1 MRDAINNNPRV
12 QMIVI
17 GVMVILAAFFVFT
30 KVLKKDE
37 TVPVDPAEANALAAE
52 AGGVAPATGATST
65 PATGTD
71 TASTDA
77 SSSATA
83 TDSATTD
90 PAAAT
95 PAAPTGDPA
104 AVAPTTPAAPA
115 GDAAA
120 GGADGL
126 LPTKGLPKD
135 VLIAYAKGDAI
146 ALLVVDPKAIADK
159 KVEEYTNALKDKGG
173 VEVFTVKAKDIAKY
187 SRITQ
192 GVQVTRTPAL
202 VVIRPRKLTEN
213 VPTATVSYG
222 FRSEKSVQ
230 QALKDAL
237 YDGPNVPSYP

>member
-30 KVLKKDE
+30 KVLKKED
-37 TVPVDPAEANALAAE
+37 TVAVDPAEANALAAE
-52 AGGVAPATGATST
+52 AGGVAPTST
-65 PATGTD
+65 PTSSS
-71 TASTDA
+71 TASTDSA
-77 SSSATA
+77 STDSSATA
-83 TDSATTD
+83 TDSATATPATPTAD
-90 PAAAT
+90 PAAA
-95 PAAPTGDPA
+95 
-104 AVAPTTPAAPA
+104 APA
-115 GDAAA
+115 TPSAPSGGTAAA
-120 GGADGL
+120 GADGL

-146 ALLVVDPKAIADK
+146 ALLVIDPKAIADR
-159 KVEEYTNALKDKGG
+159 KVEEYTNALTAKGG

-192 GVQVTRTPAL
+192 GVQVSRTPAL

-222 FRSEKSVQ
+222 FRSSKSVQ

-237 YDGPNVPSYP
+237 YDGPNVPAYP